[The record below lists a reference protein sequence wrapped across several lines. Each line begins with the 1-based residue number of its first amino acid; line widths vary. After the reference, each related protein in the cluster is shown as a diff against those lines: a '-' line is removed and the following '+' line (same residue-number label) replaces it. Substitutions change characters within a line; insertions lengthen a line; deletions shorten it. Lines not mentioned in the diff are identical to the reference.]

1 MNIGEKYFRNYTWM
15 NEFFKFDRGFVQTR
29 FEEIITKWI
38 IFFSRIDKSEISF
51 EKQNRFKFLLFYFF
65 EKKPKI
71 INRKTRY

>member
-65 EKKPKI
+65 EKKPEI

>member
-15 NEFFKFDRGFVQTR
+15 NEFFKFGQGFVQTR
-29 FEEIITKWI
+29 FKEIITKWI

-65 EKKPKI
+65 EKKPEI